1 MKNSNKW
8 VLAAVLL
15 LLGSLTAYNMGL
27 RAEYR
32 TGNYKD
38 PLHNFAALDFKNF
51 TSVSVPAAT
60 ALQVKIVRGPFGVRL
75 NRDVATAVHVA
86 QRGGQLVV
94 TASFA
99 GQRRYWGPRD
109 VLIISCPRLDSLST
123 DAVYQLDGKPQT
135 DKNGTMGRVAVEGFV
150 QDTLVLRQRRAS
162 RVALAGNTLRYL
174 RAEVGSGPGGAAL
187 DLNGSN
193 RIAAADL
200 DVRRH
205 GELSIS
211 NVAIP
216 QLRYHFADS
225 AQATLAGTA
234 LGQLAR

>member
-75 NRDVATAVHVA
+75 NKGAASVVHMA

-94 TASFA
+94 TANFT
-99 GQRRYWGPRD
+99 GQRPYWGEREM
-109 VLIISCPRLDSLST
+109 LIISCPRLDSLTT

-135 DKNGTMGRVAVEGFV
+135 DKNGTMGRVAVEDFV
-150 QDTLVLRQRRAS
+150 QDSLVLRQHRTS

-174 RAEVGSGPGGAAL
+174 HAEVGSGPGGAAL
-187 DLNGSN
+187 ALNGSN
-193 RIAAADL
+193 HIAAADL

-205 GELSIS
+205 GELAIS
-211 NVAIP
+211 NLVIP
-216 QLRYHFADS
+216 SLRYHFADS
-225 AQATLAGTA
+225 AQATLGGTA
-234 LGQLAR
+234 LGQLVR

>member
-32 TGNYKD
+32 TGHYKD
-38 PLHNFAALDFKNF
+38 PLHNFAALNFKDF

-75 NRDVATAVHVA
+75 NNDAAGVHVA

-99 GQRRYWGPRD
+99 GQRPYWGRREML
-109 VLIISCPRLDSLST
+109 VISCPRLDSLTT

-135 DKNGTMGRVAVEGFV
+135 DKNGTLGRVAVEDFV
-150 QDTLVLRQRRAS
+150 QDSLVLRQHRTS
-162 RVALAGNTLRYL
+162 HVALAGNTLRYL

-187 DLNGSN
+187 ALNGSN
-193 RIAAADL
+193 HIAAADL

-205 GELSIS
+205 GELAIS
-211 NVAIP
+211 NLVIP
-216 QLRYHFADS
+216 NLRYHFADS

-234 LGQLAR
+234 LGRLVR

>member
-8 VLAAVLL
+8 VLAAGLL

-32 TGNYKD
+32 TGHYKD
-38 PLHNFAALDFKNF
+38 PLHNFAALAFKDF
-51 TSVSVPAAT
+51 TSVSVPGAT

-75 NRDVATAVHVA
+75 NKDVAGEVRVA

-94 TASFA
+94 TAHFT
-99 GQRRYWGPRD
+99 GQRPYWGPRET
-109 VLIISCPRLDSLST
+109 LLISCPRLDSLTT

-135 DKNGTMGRVAVEGFV
+135 DKNGTLGRVAVEGFV
-150 QDTLVLRQRRAS
+150 QDSLVLRQHRTS

-211 NVAIP
+211 NMVIP
-216 QLRYHFADS
+216 NLRYHFADS

-234 LGQLAR
+234 LSSLGR

>member
-15 LLGSLTAYNMGL
+15 LLGSLTAFNMGL

-32 TGNYKD
+32 TGHYKD
-38 PLHNFAALDFKNF
+38 PLHNFGALNFKNF

-60 ALQVKIVRGPFGVRL
+60 AVPVKIVRGPFGVRL
-75 NRDVATAVHVA
+75 NKEVSALVQVA

-94 TASFA
+94 TATFA
-99 GQRRYWGPRD
+99 GQRPYWGPRE
-109 VLIISCPRLDSLST
+109 VLIISCPRLDSLTT
-123 DAVYQLDGKPQT
+123 DAVYALDGKPQT
-135 DKNGTMGRVAVEGFV
+135 DKNGTLGHVAVEGFA
-150 QDTLVLRQRRAS
+150 QDSLVLRQHRMS

-187 DLNGSN
+187 NLNGSN
-193 RIAAADL
+193 RIAAADF

-205 GELSIS
+205 GELGIS
-211 NVAIP
+211 NVVIP
-216 QLRYHFADS
+216 NLRYHFADS
-225 AQATLAGTA
+225 AQATLGGTA
-234 LGQLAR
+234 LGQLVR

>member
-15 LLGSLTAYNMGL
+15 LLGSLTAFNMGL

-38 PLHNFAALDFKNF
+38 PLHNFTALTFKNF

-60 ALQVKIVRGPFGVRL
+60 ALPVKIVRGPFGVRV
-75 NRDVATAVHVA
+75 NNDAAAAVRVA

-94 TASFA
+94 TAHFA
-99 GQRRYWGPRD
+99 GQRPYWGQREAL
-109 VLIISCPRLDSLST
+109 VISCPRLDSLTT
-123 DAVYQLDGKPQT
+123 DAVYELDGKPQT
-135 DKNGTMGRVAVEGFV
+135 DKNGTLGHVAVEGFA
-150 QDTLVLRQRRAS
+150 QDSLVLRQHRTS
-162 RVALAGNTLRYL
+162 HVALAGNTLRYL

-187 DLNGSN
+187 ALAGSN

-205 GELSIS
+205 GELAIS
-211 NVAIP
+211 NVVIP
-216 QLRYHFADS
+216 DLRYHFADS
-225 AQATLAGTA
+225 AQATLTGAA
-234 LGQLAR
+234 LGRLVR